1 MRFNTLES
9 LGWDSQFFGY
19 PVAQIVFDLPEI
31 DNLDYLIQDIKEK
44 GIRLTYF
51 FVPPSNQELNK
62 NIVKKGG
69 VLVDQ
74 KTLFSKTV
82 QVHSKFTNKI
92 IEYENTFPNEKL
104 IELGLQAGI
113 FSRFRTDINFQ
124 NKEFERLYTRWLENS
139 VNKTIAFKTI
149 LALNE
154 KDIVGLVTL
163 GRKNNYA
170 DIGLIAVDKDYI
182 GKGIGTDLI
191 HFADNLASEMKF
203 EELKVVTQL
212 QNTRACN
219 LYEKCN
225 FKIESITNVYHFWQ

>member
-1 MRFNTLES
+1 MQFNTLES
-9 LGWDSQFFGY
+9 LVWDSHFFGY
-19 PVAQIVFDLPEI
+19 TVAQIVFDLSGYGE
-31 DNLDYLIQDIKEK
+31 LEYLIQDIKNK

-74 KTLFSKTV
+74 KTIFSKPV
-82 QVHSKFTNKI
+82 QAHSKFKNKI
-92 IEYENTFPNEKL
+92 IVFEDTFPNEKL
-104 IELGLQAGI
+104 IELGLQAGL
-113 FSRFRTDINFQ
+113 FSRFRTDKKFQ
-124 NKEFERLYTRWLENS
+124 NKEFERLYTQWLVNS

-149 LALNE
+149 LALYENN
-154 KDIVGLVTL
+154 IVGLITI
-163 GRKNNYA
+163 GKKNNYA
-170 DIGLIAVDKDYI
+170 DIGLVAVEKNYT

-191 HFADNLASEMKF
+191 NFADNLAYEMKF